1 MNLKGYRC
9 GNCGAMLPL
18 SRSRQGLVICT
29 CCGSEYMIEGNNPIP
44 YTVHHIPYKTDTLG
58 CKVYIPRE
66 ELMYDKAFAV
76 EHALQH
82 MVTEISKGIVPF
94 MDVDYIFD
102 PDPML
107 YKLQG
112 SVRICH
118 PTRPAEETVGEIFKN
133 TSIKS
138 VDIFN
143 RR

>member
-29 CCGSEYMIEGNNPIP
+29 CCGSEYKIEGEEVCPFVVHQIP
-44 YTVHHIPYKTDTLG
+44 YETEHLA

-76 EHALQH
+76 EHALKH
-82 MVTEISKGIVPF
+82 MATEIAKGIVPF
-94 MDVDYIFD
+94 MDMDYVFD
-102 PDPML
+102 PNPML

-118 PTRPAEETVGEIFKN
+118 PTRPAEETVGEIFKDVN
-133 TSIKS
+133 IKTT
-138 VDIFN
+138 DIF